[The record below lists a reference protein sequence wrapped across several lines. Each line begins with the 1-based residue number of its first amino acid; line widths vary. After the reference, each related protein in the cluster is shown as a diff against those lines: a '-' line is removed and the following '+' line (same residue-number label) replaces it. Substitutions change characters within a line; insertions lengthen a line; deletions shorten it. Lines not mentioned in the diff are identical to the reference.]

1 MLGWHAGDPIRGGG
15 VLYARGTFPLHPT
28 PRKPESRLR
37 WNLCLC
43 AEKSLK
49 LLPASGLHSRMTE
62 LHNAAKAC
70 RTGNLSL
77 AYDSNREL
85 RYERREIITLLEDQ
99 TRAYRAELQH
109 RPSHCQEAPQP
120 QPAASS
126 SSCMLLQLGHDEI
139 GVVAHELCDP
149 VRPLLAVNLG
159 GTAKGLRVPMQAAL
173 AELRQQ
179 RQEVNAFVALTGR
192 ATIAQLR
199 NARSLE
205 LGSPNPN
212 ELDHDKPLTLA
223 HWRGLGTLIRCG
235 SLPNLIA
242 LLIEGDDCG
251 GEGVHMLAAALHHG
265 VLPSLVVLALTSTQI
280 GDQAAAAL
288 AAALT
293 KRAVPYIQMLQ
304 LSENQIGDVGLVALA
319 PALRQLPTLT
329 GLRMCSNL
337 IGDRGLAALIAQPM
351 TGVLESLEILD
362 LGDSHVTDA
371 GCVTLASVLRT
382 EALPNLRKV
391 DLLADSDR
399 AFRQAH
405 LELIEARE
413 DLDLV

>member
-1 MLGWHAGDPIRGGG
+1 MEHFI
-15 VLYARGTFPLHPT
+15 VARASNEIMVP
-28 PRKPESRLR
+28 
-37 WNLCLC
+37 
-43 AEKSLK
+43 KSGPGRLK
-49 LLPASGLHSRMTE
+49 LLPASNLRSRIM
-62 LHNAAKAC
+62 
-70 RTGNLSL
+70 
-77 AYDSNREL
+77 
-85 RYERREIITLLEDQ
+85 LLEEAV
-99 TRAYRAELQH
+99 TACRAELQR
-109 RPSHCQEAPQP
+109 RPSHCHELPPP
-120 QPAASS
+120 QPADSS
-126 SSCMLLQLGHDEI
+126 SSCMLLQLGHDEM

-149 VRPLLAVNLG
+149 VQPLLAVNLG
-159 GTAKGLRVPMQAAL
+159 STAKGLRVPMQAAL
-173 AELRQQ
+173 AQLRQQ
-179 RQEVNAFVALTGR
+179 HQEVKAFVALSGR
-192 ATIAQLR
+192 QTKGSLIAWLR
-199 NARSLE
+199 NADSLE
-205 LGSPNPN
+205 LGSH
-212 ELDHDKPLTLA
+212 HDKPLTLA

-251 GEGVHMLAAALHHG
+251 GEGVHMLAAALHDG

-288 AAALT
+288 ASALT
-293 KRAVPYIQMLQ
+293 KRAVPSIQMLQ

-351 TGVLESLEILD
+351 TGVLESLAILD
-362 LGDSHVTDA
+362 LGDSRVTDA

-382 EALPNLRKV
+382 EALPNFRKV
-391 DLLADSDR
+391 DLRADSGR
-399 AFRQAH
+399 AFSQAH

>member
-1 MLGWHAGDPIRGGG
+1 MRCIWCPLSLTVVAPCWQSRCT
-15 VLYARGTFPLHPT
+15 VLAQVAMNPL
-28 PRKPESRLR
+28 SL
-37 WNLCLC
+37 W
-43 AEKSLK
+43 AEKSPK

-99 TRAYRAELQH
+99 MRAYRAELQH

-159 GTAKGLRVPMQAAL
+159 STAKGLRVPMQAAL

-223 HWRGLGTLIRCG
+223 HWRALGTLIGCG
-235 SLPNLIA
+235 SLPRLKELHIH
-242 LLIEGDDCG
+242 GDDCG
-251 GEGVHMLAAALHHG
+251 GEGVHMLAAGLHRG
-265 VLPSLVVLALTSTQI
+265 GLPSLRRLALIRSQI
-280 GDQAAAAL
+280 GDQAASAL
-288 AAALT
+288 ASALT
-293 KRAVPYIQMLQ
+293 TQAVPSLEHLQ
-304 LSENQIGDVGLVALA
+304 LSRNQIGDVGLVALA
-319 PALRQLPTLT
+319 PALRQLPTLEM
-329 GLRMCSNL
+329 LHLCNNL
-337 IGDRGLAALIAQPM
+337 ISDRGLAALIAQPM
-351 TGVLESLEILD
+351 TGVLEQLKTLD
-362 LGDSHVTDA
+362 LSRNHITDA
-371 GCVTLASVLRT
+371 GCLALASVLRN
-382 EALPNLRKV
+382 EALPNFNNV
-391 DLLADSDR
+391 DL
-399 AFRQAH
+399 
-405 LELIEARE
+405 RE
-413 DLDLV
+413 DTEDEDNFSLAHWELFESREGLGTDMTYTA